1 LPDILSPS
9 EAKQASDGLSAYQS
23 PSPLLLVISGPS
35 GVGKDSVIQVLA
47 ERGHPFEFVVTA
59 TDRIIRTGEVD
70 GVDYQFCTP
79 AEFQRMI
86 DHDELYEWAP
96 VYDHRKGVPKANAQR
111 AMASGKDAIM
121 RLDVQGAATVKR
133 KEPAAVLVFIAPP
146 SLDALI
152 GRLERRKTDTPEQLA
167 QRVREAVSEIRRIP
181 AFDYVIVNRE
191 NQLDAAVDDLL
202 AILRAERLR
211 AVPRKIGA

>member
-1 LPDILSPS
+1 MPDILSPS

-23 PSPLLLVISGPS
+23 PAPLLLVISGPS
-35 GVGKDSVIQVLA
+35 GVGKDSVIEVLE
-47 ERGHPFEFVVTA
+47 ERGHPFAFVVTA
-59 TDRIIRTGEVD
+59 TDRRIRTGEVD

-79 AEFQRMI
+79 DEFQGMI
-86 DHDELYEWAP
+86 DNDELYEWAA

-121 RLDVQGAATVKR
+121 RLDVQGAATVKK
-133 KEPAAVLVFIAPP
+133 KEPAALTVFIAPP

-152 GRLERRKTDTPEQLA
+152 GRLERRKTDSPEQLA
-167 QRVREAVSEIRRIP
+167 QRVREAVNEIERIP
-181 AFDYVIVNRE
+181 EFDYVIVNRE
-191 NQLDAAVDDLL
+191 NQLDAAADDLM

-211 AVPRKIGA
+211 AVPRQIGA